1 MVGLHHLGRFSN
13 DLWRVDLDD
22 GSRWAAKIPF
32 RPPRP
37 GESFGREAAFYAR
50 MAAYRE
56 LPILECLNPL
66 DAASPGLVFPYHE
79 FEPFSFFDGATGRHA
94 TAAIDALA
102 AWHAAFWRT
111 SLDGFTDYAEVAVRQ
126 TIEAR
131 YDAAWAAERDRLLE
145 WCPEFASLGDMLVGR
160 LARTLEPMA
169 EPRTLIHS
177 DPHAENVPLSRDSA
191 FLIDWEEPAFANP
204 GLDLAVFM
212 TMSFKEADRGRIERG
227 LVERHAAH
235 VRKQGCEWP
244 APWRDYRLG
253 LLRRVARIVEVAEVG
268 FGSLPWVF
276 RRSAIAALAHR
287 ADQLIR

>member
-1 MVGLHHLGRFSN
+1 
-13 DLWRVDLDD
+13 
-22 GSRWAAKIPF
+22 
-32 RPPRP
+32 
-37 GESFGREAAFYAR
+37 

-227 LVERHAAH
+227 SSSAMRPMCAS
-235 VRKQGCEWP
+235 
-244 APWRDYRLG
+244 RDVSG
-253 LLRRVARIVEVAEVG
+253 RRPGVTIG
-268 FGSLPWVF
+268 WVCCDESRASSRS
-276 RRSAIAALAHR
+276 RRSGSAPYPGYSGAVPSPRSRIARTNSFAESGVLNDHAR
-287 ADQLIR
+287 VIART